1 MPTINLGKVRTVWRG
16 PYSNTTAYTMG
27 DGVEING
34 SSYIL
39 IVPSD
44 TGTFPGNP
52 AYWQLSAAKGDTGAT
67 GAASTVAGPTGPTGP
82 AAATYAMVG
91 SVLNITT

>member
-16 PYSNTTAYTMG
+16 AYSNTTTYTMG

-39 IVPSD
+39 LVPSD

-52 AYWQLSAAKGDTGAT
+52 AIWQLSAAKGDTGAV
-67 GAASTVAGPTGPTGP
+67 STVAGPTGPTGP

>member
-1 MPTINLGKVRTVWRG
+1 MPTINLGKVRTVWKG
-16 PYSNTTAYTMG
+16 GYNPNTAYTLG
-27 DGVEING
+27 DGVYSGG

-39 IVPSD
+39 KVASATGVVPTNIS
-44 TGTFPGNP
+44 
-52 AYWQLSAAKGDTGAT
+52 YWSLSAEKGDTGAT

-82 AAATYAMVG
+82 AAATYAMSG

>member
-1 MPTINLGKVRTVWRG
+1 MPTINLGKVRTRWLG
-16 PYSNTTAYTMG
+16 AYNNTTAYTLG
-27 DGVEING
+27 DGVSING

-39 IVPSD
+39 KVASN
-44 TGTFPGNP
+44 TGTSPPNT
-52 AYWQLSAAKGDTGAT
+52 AYWQLSAEKGETGST
-67 GAASTVAGPTGPTGP
+67 GPVSTVAGPIGPIGP

>member
-16 PYSNTTAYTMG
+16 TYSNTTAYTLG
-27 DGVEING
+27 DGVYSSG
-34 SSYIL
+34 GSYIL
-39 IVPSD
+39 KVASA
-44 TGTFPGNP
+44 TGTSPSNA
-52 AYWQLSAAKGDTGAT
+52 AYWQVSAVQGDTGAT

>member
-16 PYSNTTAYTMG
+16 AYSNTTAYTRG
-27 DGVEING
+27 DGVNHGG

-39 IVPSD
+39 KVANA
-44 TGTFPGNP
+44 TGTSPPNT
-52 AYWQLSAAKGDTGAT
+52 AYWQLSAEKGDTGST
-67 GAASTVAGPTGPTGP
+67 GPVSTVAGPIGPTGP

-91 SVLNITT
+91 SILNITT

>member
-16 PYSNTTAYTMG
+16 AYNNTTAYTMG
-27 DGVEING
+27 DGVDING
-34 SSYIL
+34 NSYIL
-39 IVPSD
+39 KVASD
-44 TGTFPGNP
+44 TGTFPPNAP
-52 AYWQLSAAKGDTGAT
+52 YWQLSAEKGDTGAT
-67 GAASTVAGPTGPTGP
+67 GAASTVAGPAGPTGP